1 MVHGNSDWSL
11 LRLSG
16 VLYNLDDD
24 GLLVLTAET
33 LKEILKLCD
42 TFISLNLDD
51 GVLSIWLGLGIDVV
65 GYLSVSICPQ
75 GLYLNNLSQ

>member
-1 MVHGNSDWSL
+1 M
-11 LRLSG
+11 SG